1 MLGHYAQ
8 VWEFVACCLEE
19 AALTLRIAIFFC
31 RRRRRRSNLGQ
42 TAASHLTQSAYLL
55 IAIYFCYNVLVLVCI
70 FLVIIITIV
79 NSIYIDDLEILL
91 FRCQDEDERYDDPPV
106 PQSRDGL
113 DFFLGSR
120 LWPTTVLW

>member
-1 MLGHYAQ
+1 M
-8 VWEFVACCLEE
+8 
-19 AALTLRIAIFFC
+19 
-31 RRRRRRSNLGQ
+31 
-42 TAASHLTQSAYLL
+42 
-55 IAIYFCYNVLVLVCI
+55 
-70 FLVIIITIV
+70 
-79 NSIYIDDLEILL
+79 DDLVILL